1 MSDTFKRIKEEM
13 NRKSSENIDMSEIS
27 KIEDNY
33 ENKYIDLL
41 NNEEVIPDEGSN
53 LKEQNKKMKELFE
66 KMVNITYQAQAQGE
80 IGMVTGDRIDKVVKE
95 YEEYCNR
102 EEREKL
108 VLEAKDILDEVH
120 KDLSTK
126 NLETVNNLIDIGDK
140 INKVD
145 EYLDEIQK
153 YNVVC
158 KE

>member
-66 KMVNITYQAQAQGE
+66 KMVNITFQARAQGE
-80 IGMVTGDRIDKVVKE
+80 IGMVTGKRIDKVVDE
-95 YEEYCNR
+95 YEEYCEK
-102 EEREKL
+102 EE
-108 VLEAKDILDEVH
+108 
-120 KDLSTK
+120 
-126 NLETVNNLIDIGDK
+126 K
-140 INKVD
+140 I
-145 EYLDEIQK
+145 YT
-153 YNVVC
+153 NV
-158 KE
+158 